1 MTRINSITLGRSLQ
15 GSRWHDEIEGT
26 RRDDTLLGRDGHD
39 ELEGKRGNDLLDG
52 GWGNDT
58 LDGGRGDDIL
68 TGGSGSDRFDFEVG
82 EGRDTITDFQNGAD
96 RIEIDDLGAASIQS
110 LINGARQVG
119 NDVVLTL
126 SPTSSITF
134 QDFQLADLDLSD
146 FAGIRQPRPPITPK
160 PERGRDIDGSQAAD
174 NLTGGAGN
182 DDIEGRRGNDRLNG
196 ADGNDTL
203 DGGRGD
209 DILTGG
215 SGSDRFEFDLGDG
228 RDTITD
234 FQNGMDRIEID
245 DLGAASIQ
253 SLING
258 ARQVGGDVIVTL
270 SADTTITISDFQKSQ
285 LDIADFHW

>member
-82 EGRDTITDFQNGAD
+82 EGRDTITDFQNG
-96 RIEIDDLGAASIQS
+96 
-110 LINGARQVG
+110 
-119 NDVVLTL
+119 
-126 SPTSSITF
+126 
-134 QDFQLADLDLSD
+134 
-146 FAGIRQPRPPITPK
+146 
-160 PERGRDIDGSQAAD
+160 
-174 NLTGGAGN
+174 
-182 DDIEGRRGNDRLNG
+182 
-196 ADGNDTL
+196 
-203 DGGRGD
+203 
-209 DILTGG
+209 
-215 SGSDRFEFDLGDG
+215 
-228 RDTITD
+228 
-234 FQNGMDRIEID
+234 MDRIEID
-245 DLGAASIQ
+245 DLGATSIQ

-258 ARQVGGDVIVTL
+258 ARQVGGNVIVTL